1 MKPAH
6 ILLAALALI
15 SLVVLGSGCTRNIPP
30 PDNALQTPEE
40 LRAAI
45 DERVAQIED
54 ARFKEIVLDY
64 FGDGERV
71 KVRQLILVKQPDM
84 LRVQTRLPGTD
95 SIMSLLVTDGQTF
108 AMHDRDTNQYFTG
121 KPTPRN
127 ISLLL
132 PVDLSAADVVRI
144 MLGGAPWERFERTSA
159 PATMHW
165 DTASGRYLY
174 QKPTPDGGTLRMW
187 VRHTDFAV
195 VEVSETDAGGRSTYE
210 YTTKDWKRAD
220 KASKIALPDYRRFV
234 WPARNLDFSVD
245 VRDTQIN
252 PGLSEAQFQLAPP
265 PGSTI
270 VYIED

>member
-6 ILLAALALI
+6 RL
-15 SLVVLGSGCTRNIPP
+15 LVVLALTSLLALVGGCTRNIPP
-30 PDNALQTPEE
+30 PDNALEDPAQ
-40 LRAAI
+40 LRDAI
-45 DERVAQIED
+45 DARLSQIVD

-95 SIMSLLVTDGQTF
+95 SIMSLLVSDGETF
-108 AMHDRDTNQYFTG
+108 AMHERDTNQYYTG
-121 KPTPRN
+121 TPTPKN

-144 MLGGAPWERFERTSA
+144 MLGGAPWERFERSSA
-159 PATMHW
+159 PATLSW
-165 DTASGRYLY
+165 DTRTGRYLY
-174 QKPTPDGGTLRMW
+174 EKPTPTGGALKMW
-187 VRHTDFAV
+187 VRHTDYAV
-195 VEVSETDAGGRSTYE
+195 LEVSETDAQGRTTYE
-210 YTTKDWKRAD
+210 YTTKDWKLAD
-220 KASKIALPDYRRFV
+220 QGSTIALPDYRRFV

-252 PGLSEAQFQLAPP
+252 PGLPDTAFQLAPP
-265 PGSTI
+265 AGSTI
-270 VYIED
+270 IQIED